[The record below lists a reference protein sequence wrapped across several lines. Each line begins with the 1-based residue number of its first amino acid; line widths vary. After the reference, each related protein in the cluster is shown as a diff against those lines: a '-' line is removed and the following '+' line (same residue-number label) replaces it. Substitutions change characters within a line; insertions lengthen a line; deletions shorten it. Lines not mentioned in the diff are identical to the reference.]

1 MIAKLLS
8 TNVPTDQGMDMAS
21 HGDAW
26 AHLKIV
32 NEFYSFAHTAEMVCQ
47 NNLHVFKPIFV

>member
-1 MIAKLLS
+1 
-8 TNVPTDQGMDMAS
+8 MDMAS